1 MMQCI
6 SNSRK
11 SCLVDANSY
20 FCYVVI
26 VFILNSFS
34 GSTMAFTT
42 PVVPTINANNSI
54 ESCMNVKDFFI
65 SRGISDKDIPERQ
78 LKGKSTFP
86 THENRE
92 KSLSIYL
99 SIDCLFIII
108 ECVLKRSKIS
118 RFLFCKVEKK

>member
-11 SCLVDANSY
+11 SCLVDANSC
-20 FCYVVI
+20 FCYMVI
-26 VFILNSFS
+26 VFILSFI

-65 SRGISDKDIPERQ
+65 SRGISDKDIPERR
-78 LKGKSTFP
+78 LKG
-86 THENRE
+86 ENIRE
-92 KSLSIYL
+92 NYYFLKNSLSI
-99 SIDCLFIII
+99 SIRLFIFNFI
-108 ECVLKRSKIS
+108 ECVLLGKIYI
-118 RFLFCKVEKK
+118 FLSYLR